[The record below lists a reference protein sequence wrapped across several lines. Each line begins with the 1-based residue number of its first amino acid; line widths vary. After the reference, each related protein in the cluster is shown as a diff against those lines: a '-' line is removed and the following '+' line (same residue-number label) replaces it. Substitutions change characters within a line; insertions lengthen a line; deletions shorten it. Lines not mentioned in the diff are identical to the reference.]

1 MRVRDIMT
9 AHPVHCLPAD
19 SASAV
24 ARVMKDE
31 DIGFVPICHSLN
43 GRLLVGVVTD
53 RDIVLT
59 VVARGRDAATARM
72 MEIMTLEPVTCRP
85 GDAVED
91 VLEIM
96 GQRQIGRL
104 PVVDEDGLLVGIVT
118 LADIAA
124 RGECPFQTA
133 RAMKAVSNLGS
144 TNRARANGLPSHPD
158 HADRDPI
165 ARGSLARQTGNR
177 STA

>member
-96 GQRQIGRL
+96 GQRQSEDCRL
-104 PVVDEDGLLVGIVT
+104 
-118 LADIAA
+118 
-124 RGECPFQTA
+124 
-133 RAMKAVSNLGS
+133 S
-144 TNRARANGLPSHPD
+144 TRTD
-158 HADRDPI
+158 C
-165 ARGSLARQTGNR
+165 
-177 STA
+177 